1 MMTTHTGAVETHR
14 IDADRNLN
22 VYDRPSSA
30 DLDRQHAGERASA
43 ERAIPAAVEAPM
55 AKLRAAWV
63 AALRAGRIEQ
73 PDDPAELPSAI
84 AAARARVE
92 QASTGLARLV
102 FGVESAAE
110 AARKLYPPVNS
121 DAGGTVQ
128 RILFDGV
135 QRAKVDAQGLRD
147 AVAARCHALSKAAR
161 RLADA
166 AAVVERKRE
175 ELREAERALSDDGR
189 IALCDAERA
198 AAQRALDGGG
208 R

>member
-1 MMTTHTGAVETHR
+1 MTTTYSGAAEEHR
-14 IDADRNLN
+14 IDDHHGLTG
-22 VYDRPSSA
+22 YDRPSSA

-55 AKLRAAWV
+55 AKLRAACV

-73 PDDPAELPSAI
+73 PDDAAELPR
-84 AAARARVE
+84 AAAAAARVE
-92 QASTGLARLV
+92 QASTGLDRLA
-102 FGVESAAE
+102 FSVESAAE
-110 AARKLYPPVNS
+110 MARKLYPPVNS

-135 QRAKVDAQGLRD
+135 QRATVDAQRLRD
-147 AVAARCHALSKAAR
+147 AVSARNTALHLAAR
-161 RLADA
+161 RMADV

-175 ELREAERALSDDGR
+175 ELREAERALNDGR